1 MLYINS
7 IIEDFYFCFL
17 SNFSVIFFN
26 NEWNFKSETI
36 DFCLQNKKQNFG
48 KKTNNLTNATRLTRP
63 FTNHTTQ
70 STQKIKQTTNKTFVT
85 DQKFTMTD
93 DLDAQKRREE
103 CERKARRGE
112 MDPRLEFVFQLLMDG
127 TQLPR
132 HQIMDHI
139 FEGDM
144 VGVFAICTVVC
155 VCCVCGHITE
165 KFGKRVEKQHA
176 KVCHTHLLVHNYVL
190 FLRDLRSCNRMIC

>member
-1 MLYINS
+1 M
-7 IIEDFYFCFL
+7 
-17 SNFSVIFFN
+17 
-26 NEWNFKSETI
+26 
-36 DFCLQNKKQNFG
+36 
-48 KKTNNLTNATRLTRP
+48 A
-63 FTNHTTQ
+63 
-70 STQKIKQTTNKTFVT
+70 
-85 DQKFTMTD
+85 D

-144 VGVFAICTVVC
+144 VGIICLS
-155 VCCVCGHITE
+155 H
-165 KFGKRVEKQHA
+165 F
-176 KVCHTHLLVHNYVL
+176 L
-190 FLRDLRSCNRMIC
+190 FLYFMVFFL